1 MREGSDGFLLALVML
16 LSLGEGAEIEFG
28 ASEQYR
34 IGCEMNANRA
44 ADDRRK
50 RPRDTPDRRNE
61 KTRPPGNWTEAER
74 LRRTAAIREE
84 HHDSRAKTIQ
94 GGGTGA

>member
-1 MREGSDGFLLALVML
+1 
-16 LSLGEGAEIEFG
+16 
-28 ASEQYR
+28 
-34 IGCEMNANRA
+34 MNTNRA

-50 RPRDTPDRRNE
+50 RPRDTPDRRNGN
-61 KTRPPGNWTEAER
+61 TRPPGTWTEAER
-74 LRRTAAIREE
+74 QLRTAAIREE

>member
-1 MREGSDGFLLALVML
+1 ML
-16 LSLGEGAEIEFG
+16 LRLEKKAETGFR

-34 IGCEMNANRA
+34 TGCEMNTNRA

-50 RPRDTPDRRNE
+50 RRRDTPDRRDE
-61 KTRPPGNWTEAER
+61 KTRPPGIWTEAER